1 MTPPKV
7 QIEVPAFTRAMKWLT
22 AFFGA
27 VWLTQALVGRGG
39 SVDPMGPFSWLV
51 LIPSRVEHGEVW
63 RLLTYALVHD
73 PGGIQSILWTAL
85 TLWFFGGAMQ
95 ARWGLRRLALYMAG
109 AVVAGAAVFMVV
121 GAAYVPFWTQ
131 RAWSPVA
138 ATAMLTGAWA
148 MSQGSQPV
156 SLFALLTLTGHQCAV
171 LFGAIIAV
179 GFFVTRS
186 PESVL
191 GLAGY
196 FVGVVLGNA
205 PAARPPRRRQD
216 SGPKLRV
223 IRGGVDPR
231 DLPN

>member
-1 MTPPKV
+1 MTQQKV

-22 AFFGA
+22 AFVVA
-27 VWLTQALVGRGG
+27 VWLAQALVGTGG
-39 SVDPMGPFSWLV
+39 GVDPMGPFSWLV
-51 LIPSRVEHGEVW
+51 LIPSRVARGEVW
-63 RLLTYALVHD
+63 RLLTHALVHD
-73 PGGIQSILWTAL
+73 PSGIQSVLWTAL
-85 TLWFFGGAMQ
+85 TLWFFGGAME
-95 ARWGLRRLALYMAG
+95 ARWGLRRLALSMGAAVLAG
-109 AVVAGAAVFMVV
+109 AVVLMVV

-148 MSQGSQPV
+148 MSQGTQPV
-156 SLFALLTLTGHQCAV
+156 SFFGLHTLSGRQCAA
-171 LFGAIIAV
+171 LFGAIAAV

-196 FVGVVLGNA
+196 FAGVVLGNA
-205 PAARPPRRRQD
+205 PAPRPPRRRQD